1 MAELN
6 TKTGRIEGIDY
17 TSDETIL
24 SSGRNFGTRLFS
36 TPSGVVGPEGP
47 YTVYNKDTGYR
58 YMFTSYGWLGTNY
71 NIRVARTKNDFY

>member
-47 YTVYNKDTGYR
+47 YTVY
-58 YMFTSYGWLGTNY
+58 
-71 NIRVARTKNDFY
+71 I